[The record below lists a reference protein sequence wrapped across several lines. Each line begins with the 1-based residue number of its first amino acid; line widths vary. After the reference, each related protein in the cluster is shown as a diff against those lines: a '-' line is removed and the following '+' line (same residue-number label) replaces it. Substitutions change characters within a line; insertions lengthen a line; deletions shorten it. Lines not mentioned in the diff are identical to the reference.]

1 MVSLVVALRKLYNL
15 LLVVASVRGVLDVQ
29 FGSNFKVLC
38 RDIQLVFGM
47 EDCLKVND
55 NICGS
60 CCMVLFLG
68 WMLLTGFLKTF
79 VQVPV
84 LKAPTMLDKRVR
96 ICYNF

>member
-1 MVSLVVALRKLYNL
+1 MKTSQFATSYTCSVS
-15 LLVVASVRGVLDVQ
+15 SRGFTVQ

-38 RDIQLVFGM
+38 QDIQLVFGM

-55 NICGS
+55 IICGG